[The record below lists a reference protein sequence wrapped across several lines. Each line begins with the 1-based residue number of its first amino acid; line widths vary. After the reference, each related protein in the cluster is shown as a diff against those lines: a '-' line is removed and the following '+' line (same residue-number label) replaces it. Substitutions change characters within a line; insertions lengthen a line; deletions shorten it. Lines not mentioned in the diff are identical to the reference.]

1 MHPQGSPST
10 PDENE
15 NRASLS
21 GWGAVAQTL
30 TTLGRLKR
38 LRRTGWLDRGVPVEL
53 AESVAD
59 HTFRVALLSWMVA
72 IERRGDSEAAV
83 DPSRVLLIALAH
95 DLPEAIAGDPTPYG
109 RSAVP
114 PSSDPP
120 ARRAFLQRRQERDPG
135 LAVEKRRAETLAME
149 SLLAELPVSIAEQLR
164 GAWREYEEQSTPDAR
179 LVKQA
184 DRLETF
190 LQSREYLAED
200 PALPMAS
207 FALQVADP
215 TTLPDSAMR
224 ELRDAIERM
233 TSDMEHPAQ
242 GEVPDAIT

>member
-10 PDENE
+10 PGEIG

-21 GWGAVAQTL
+21 VWEAVAQTL

-38 LRRTGWLDRGVPVEL
+38 LRRTGWLDRGVPVEI

-72 IERRGDSEAAV
+72 TERRGESEAAV

-95 DLPEAIAGDPTPYG
+95 DLPEAIAGDPTPYA
-109 RSAVP
+109 RSDI
-114 PSSDPP
+114 PSETDPRG
-120 ARRAFLQRRQERDPG
+120 RRAFLQRRQERDPG
-135 LAVEKRRAETLAME
+135 LSADKRRAETSAME
-149 SLLAELPVSIAEQLR
+149 SLLAELPVSVAEQLR
-164 GAWREYEEQSTPDAR
+164 GAWREYEEQATPDAR

-184 DRLETF
+184 DRLETY
-190 LQSREYLAED
+190 LQSREYLADD
-200 PALPMAS
+200 PELPMAS
-207 FALQVADP
+207 FAVQAADP

-242 GEVPDAIT
+242 GQAPDAIT